1 MISVTT
7 DSVPARDRAEFW
19 ADLLSRHV
27 RPMRIEPGG
36 EGALRGEIEARP
48 VGGLRIARVSG
59 VGINALHTR
68 AQVARGDGRLYGVC
82 VSLEGEARITRR
94 SETIALGPGD
104 IFITDSR
111 QEFALDLVQPW
122 RHLLITVPTGWL
134 DSRVSRP
141 ERLAGAV
148 LGTHPLGRL
157 WSRHLA
163 AGFALAHELSSAAAL
178 LFARQSLDL
187 LVQLLDEAHRDGP
200 AAAETVRAAVLTAAG
215 RVIARRFGE
224 PNLTPASIARDVGVS
239 SRTLERAFAAQGETV
254 MRRVFEERLRQAA
267 RHLRSP
273 DSAHRSITDIAFA
286 CGFNDSS
293 HFGRLFVRTMHV
305 TPSQWRRGA

>member
-1 MISVTT
+1 MTSVTT
-7 DSVPARDRAEFW
+7 DSIPPRDRAEFW

-27 RPMRIEPGG
+27 RPMRIEPAG
-36 EGALRGEIEARP
+36 ESALRGEIEARP

-82 VSLEGEARITRR
+82 VSLEGDARLTRR

-163 AGFALAHELSSAAAL
+163 AGFAFAGELSSAAAT

-187 LVQLLDEAHRDGP
+187 LVLPSHEATANLGQGRDDQRRGHSMP
-200 AAAETVRAAVLTAAG
+200 QEDSDSSRGMWAPRRRIATPRAQSAAA
-215 RVIARRFGE
+215 
-224 PNLTPASIARDVGVS
+224 SD
-239 SRTLERAFAAQGETV
+239 
-254 MRRVFEERLRQAA
+254 
-267 RHLRSP
+267 
-273 DSAHRSITDIAFA
+273 
-286 CGFNDSS
+286 
-293 HFGRLFVRTMHV
+293 
-305 TPSQWRRGA
+305 